1 MFYKGVINYMKLSK
15 RLQTI
20 ADFVPI
26 GGVVG
31 DIGTDHGY
39 IPAYL
44 IDSKKSKKVIGT
56 DISKGSLDKI
66 IQYVKLLNFQDH
78 IDTRLGNGLEVIA
91 LNEIDT
97 VIISG
102 MGGLLIRD
110 ILSKDLK
117 ITNTITHF
125 ILQPN
130 IAAKEL
136 RQYLI
141 QNNFKIVD
149 EELIFEENK
158 YYEIIYAIKGESKVD
173 YEMDYEISPILIR
186 KNHPILHDYINFKIN
201 SAKSIKN
208 GLINKDSEKSQ
219 LRFSELNKLVDA
231 YMEVLKNFE
240 G

>member
-1 MFYKGVINYMKLSK
+1 MFYKGVIYYMKLSK

-20 ADFVPI
+20 VDFVPA

-39 IPAYL
+39 IPVYL

-66 IQYVKLLNFQDH
+66 IQYVKLLNFENQ
-78 IDTRLGNGLEVIA
+78 IDTRLGNGLEVIGP
-91 LNEIDT
+91 NEIDT

-110 ILSKDLK
+110 ILSKDLE

-136 RQYLI
+136 REYLI
-141 QNNFKIVD
+141 HNNFKIVD
-149 EELIFEENK
+149 EELVFEENK
-158 YYEIIYAIKGESKVD
+158 YYEIIYATKGESKID
-173 YEMDYEISPILIR
+173 YDIDYVISPILIL
-186 KNHPILHDYINFKIN
+186 KNHPILRDYINFKI
-201 SAKSIKN
+201 KSTMGIQN
-208 GLINKDSEKSQ
+208 DLIGKESEKSQ
-219 LRFSELNKLVDA
+219 LRYLELSKLICD
-231 YMEVLKNFE
+231 YEEVLKNLK